1 MKKYLGK
8 AKPKPDTFL
17 TCAQNSSSFNFYTWK
32 NKLIYRLKIKLSL
45 VCLTF
50 SYISIRHLVQQ
61 EISLQSLFSFHTLL
75 ILKRIL
81 NNLSLLRSEIKES
94 FRIMLF
100 VLITCVCSYQV
111 TYQLCHQI
119 SVNFP
124 PLTAYWSSPI
134 TKNYFLTKQIF
145 GRFVIA
151 SSIPYLESLYFLGS
165 TKHLG

>member
-1 MKKYLGK
+1 
-8 AKPKPDTFL
+8 
-17 TCAQNSSSFNFYTWK
+17 
-32 NKLIYRLKIKLSL
+32 
-45 VCLTF
+45 
-50 SYISIRHLVQQ
+50 
-61 EISLQSLFSFHTLL
+61 
-75 ILKRIL
+75 
-81 NNLSLLRSEIKES
+81 
-94 FRIMLF
+94 MLF